1 MNVPIYLL
9 KKQKEFSANI
19 PRNDNKIN
27 KSFEYLEKVNVQKV
41 YYYNTFLYKAFL
53 N

>member
-27 KSFEYLEKVNVQKV
+27 QSFEYYFEKVNMQKV
-41 YYYNTFLYKAFL
+41 HYYTFLH
-53 N
+53 